1 MFNIPIE
8 LQSVIIYVFDLT
20 PLFLYFIFFKIS
32 IKDKNHL
39 NSMGVLLVPIFF
51 SFILIIVTLIN
62 LGSLTSVVTRLGAI
76 FRFIPLALLLHSLK
90 VSYKIKIT
98 DFFINSLLVL
108 FIIQI
113 LIGFLEAFY
122 GESMMSFFLPQT
134 INQLSTSKRVIEL
147 GSIFGTFP
155 NTVEYTYM
163 MVISFAIMITFKKFK
178 LISFFTLATLYLVFK
193 SGSTTGFGLFL
204 YFLFLN
210 IDKKYKRKL
219 LMLAVLT
226 SIIFLYTFYS
236 QLESDIV
243 NLYDGLYNSRLGILI
258 FTLPQTLTSSCSN
271 AFFGFGADQ
280 NIVYN
285 TIMQHSI
292 VPLIFS
298 SDGSVNAL
306 DDIYWVSTIVYSGF
320 LGLMLL
326 MYFFYRVFKIFIN
339 ADYIS
344 LYPIKNLIIFIFA
357 IVIFGSFFNQ
367 IIHIRPFS
375 FLFWSI
381 LGILNIFE
389 FSQKEVKN
397 ENPIN

>member
-1 MFNIPIE
+1 MLNIPIE

-20 PLFLYFIFFKIS
+20 PLFLYFMFFKIS
-32 IKDKNHL
+32 IKEKNHL
-39 NSMGVLLVPIFF
+39 NSKVVLMVPIFF
-51 SFILIIVTLIN
+51 SFLLIIVTLIN

-76 FRFIPLALLLHSLK
+76 FRFIPLALLLYSLK
-90 VSYKIKIT
+90 ASYKIKIK
-98 DFFINSLLVL
+98 DFFINSLFVL

-113 LIGFLEAFY
+113 FIGFLEAIY

-134 INQLSTSKRVIEL
+134 LNQLSTSKRVIEL
-147 GSIFGTFP
+147 GLIFGTFP

-178 LISFFTLATLYLVFK
+178 LISFFTLVTLYLVFR
-193 SGSTTGFGLFL
+193 SGSTTGFGLFF

-210 IDKKYKRKL
+210 IDKIYRRKL
-219 LMLAVLT
+219 LILTILT
-226 SIIFLYTFYS
+226 SIAFLYKFYS
-236 QLESDIV
+236 QYESNLV

-258 FTLPQTLTSSCSN
+258 FTLPQFLTSSFSN
-271 AFFGFGADQ
+271 AFFGLGADQ

-285 TIMQHSI
+285 TIIQYSI

-320 LGLMLL
+320 LGLFLL
-326 MYFFYRVFKIFIN
+326 IHLFHRIFKIFIN
-339 ADYIS
+339 ANYIS
-344 LYPIKNLIIFIFA
+344 LYPIKNLIVFIFGM
-357 IVIFGSFFNQ
+357 IIFGSFFNQ
-367 IIHIRPFS
+367 ILHIRPFS

-389 FSQKEVKN
+389 YNHKEIKN

>member
-1 MFNIPIE
+1 
-8 LQSVIIYVFDLT
+8 
-20 PLFLYFIFFKIS
+20 
-32 IKDKNHL
+32 
-39 NSMGVLLVPIFF
+39 
-51 SFILIIVTLIN
+51 
-62 LGSLTSVVTRLGAI
+62 
-76 FRFIPLALLLHSLK
+76 
-90 VSYKIKIT
+90 
-98 DFFINSLLVL
+98 
-108 FIIQI
+108 
-113 LIGFLEAFY
+113 
-122 GESMMSFFLPQT
+122 
-134 INQLSTSKRVIEL
+134 
-147 GSIFGTFP
+147 
-155 NTVEYTYM
+155 
-163 MVISFAIMITFKKFK
+163 
-178 LISFFTLATLYLVFK
+178 LVFK